1 MQQRLR
7 GGVTVAAIG
16 LMLTT
21 IGLTLSACGG
31 DNDTLTK
38 AKFINQADQ
47 ICKRAH
53 DALEKAFNQAFAGK
67 PQPSQAELNK
77 FAREE
82 LAPTVQGEIDDV
94 RNLDPPSGD
103 EGEIEAIADAAQSGV
118 DKIKADPAVLSPQV
132 KFDPLGKNHRLARA
146 YGMKE
151 CSE

>member
-1 MQQRLR
+1 MMDLRLTGR
-7 GGVTVAAIG
+7 VAAAVTAMVLAAG
-16 LMLTT
+16 
-21 IGLTLSACGG
+21 CGG
-31 DNDTLTK
+31 DGDGGGDSVTK
-38 AKFINQADQ
+38 AEFIQQADA
-47 ICKRAH
+47 ICRKAH
-53 DALEKAFNQAFAGK
+53 NVLDKAFNQAFAGK
-67 PQPSQAELNK
+67 PQPSQAELSK

-103 EGEIEAIADAAQSGV
+103 ESEIDAIADAAQSGV

-132 KFDPLGKNHRLARA
+132 KFDPLAENHRLARA

>member
-1 MQQRLR
+1 MMDLRLT
-7 GGVTVAAIG
+7 GGVAAAVTAMVLASG
-16 LMLTT
+16 C
-21 IGLTLSACGG
+21 SDGG
-31 DNDTLTK
+31 GSDSPTK
-38 AKFINQADQ
+38 AEFIQQADA
-47 ICKRAH
+47 ICRKAH
-53 DALEKAFNQAFAGK
+53 SALDKAFTQAFAGK

-118 DKIKADPAVLSPQV
+118 DKIKADPEVLSPQV
-132 KFDPLGKNHRLARA
+132 KFDPLGKNHRLAKA

>member
-1 MQQRLR
+1 MRSTHR
-7 GGVTVAAIG
+7 GGVALALILSLG
-16 LMLTT
+16 LMLA
-21 IGLTLSACGG
+21 ACGSSG
-31 DNDTLTK
+31 DDNSPTK
-38 AKFINQADQ
+38 AAFI
-47 ICKRAH
+47 KRA
-53 DALEKAFNQAFAGK
+53 DAICRNAHNALDKAFNKAFAGK
-67 PQPSQAELNK
+67 PQPSQAELSK

-82 LAPTVQGEIDDV
+82 LAPTVQSEIDDV

-103 EGEIEAIADAAQSGV
+103 QGEIEAITDAAQSGV